1 MIPTGS
7 VTGNRECI
15 RNNRSENRIDAR
27 DGSRTHESLR
37 NWILSPAELAT
48 FVPSRSIV
56 FRVYNKKN
64 RDRAFKTKKKFTV
77 PYSLKKAYFP

>member
-1 MIPTGS
+1 MGQPRPDFRLTGEK
-7 VTGNRECI
+7 TEMH
-15 RNNRSENRIDAR
+15 AR

-56 FRVYNKKN
+56 FDVYDKKN
-64 RDRAFKTKKKFTV
+64 RDRGRPAQQTF
-77 PYSLKKAYFP
+77 

>member
-1 MIPTGS
+1 MSRPRPDLRLIGEKTE
-7 VTGNRECI
+7 TH
-15 RNNRSENRIDAR
+15 AR

-56 FRVYNKKN
+56 FDVDDKKN
-64 RDRAFKTKKKFTV
+64 RDRGRQSRLTLLFDR
-77 PYSLKKAYFP
+77 LE